1 MNFKTVYTNDVD
13 TLAFLNKDEYP
24 LYFSKKYLDFE
35 KQNGNE
41 SVFFYAEDNTIIPCR
56 IYTKFI
62 FKFLKPYCPPYKNG
76 KRLSIEDENKF
87 LNEWVK
93 YLKKINQFHRII
105 QSYTM
110 DVFSSYPD
118 NSVHSPF
125 GQIYFDLE
133 KYTEE
138 ELFNNFASRYKR
150 YVREIETAG
159 DAISIKTDSAQLE
172 VLFNLYESLH
182 KSQNLYYDNYNYM
195 SSMYKALSPDNCTVT
210 SIYYDGEIEGSLL
223 VTHNEKEAYF
233 LFGGAVYPTKSNGS
247 IKYLHWEVVRK
258 LKQKNVKKAI
268 LGGYRLSD
276 VKGTKLNGIQE
287 FKIRFGAE
295 VKKGFLWKMDLN
307 PSMAKLYDNLI
318 ALQAKIKGNKIQV
331 DVIDYEKDREVII

>member
-1 MNFKTVYTNDVD
+1 MNFKTVYTNEID
-13 TLAFLNKDEYP
+13 TLAFLNEGEYP

-35 KQNGNE
+35 KQNGND
-41 SVFFYAEDNTIIPCR
+41 SVLFYSEDNTIIPCR

-76 KRLSIEDENKF
+76 NRLSVEEEKKF

-93 YLKKINQFHRII
+93 FLKKSTSFHRII

-118 NSVHSPF
+118 ESIYAPF

-138 ELFNNFASRYKR
+138 ELLNRFATRYKR
-150 YVREIETAG
+150 YIKEIESAG
-159 DAISIKTDSAQLE
+159 DAIAIKTDKVQLD
-172 VLFNLYESLH
+172 VLFKLYENLH
-182 KSQNLYYDNYNYM
+182 KSQNLYHDNYAFM
-195 SSMYKALSPDNCTVT
+195 SSMYNSLAPNNCTVT

-223 VTHNEKEAYF
+223 VTHNSKEAYF
-233 LFGGAVYPTKSNGS
+233 LFGGATYPTKSNGS

-258 LKQKNVKKAI
+258 LKLQNVKKAI
-268 LGGYRLSD
+268 LGGFRLSD

-287 FKIRFGAE
+287 FKTRFGAE
-295 VKKGFLWKMDLN
+295 IKKGFLWKMDLN
-307 PSMAKLYDNLI
+307 PSMAKMYDILI
-318 ALQAKIKGNKIQV
+318 SLQAKLKGNKIQP

>member
-1 MNFKTVYTNDVD
+1 MNFNTVYTNEID
-13 TLAFLNKDEYP
+13 TLTFLNDDEYP

-41 SVFFYAEDNTIIPCR
+41 SILFYADNNTVIPCR

-76 KRLSIEDENKF
+76 NRLSAEEERQF

-93 YLKKINQFHRII
+93 YLKTTNQFHRII

-118 NSVHSPF
+118 NSVYGPF

-133 KYTEE
+133 NQTEE
-138 ELFNNFASRYKR
+138 ELFNKFASRYKR
-150 YVREIETAG
+150 YVREIESAG
-159 DAISIKTDSAQLE
+159 NAIEIKTDNAQLD
-172 VLFNLYESLH
+172 VLFKLYSDLH
-182 KSQNLYYDNYNYM
+182 KSQNLYFDNYNYM
-195 SSMYKALSPDNCTVT
+195 SSMYKALAPDNCTVT
-210 SIYYDGEIEGSLL
+210 SLYYDGDIEGSLL
-223 VTHNEKEAYF
+223 VTHNSKEAYF

-295 VKKGFLWKMDLN
+295 IKKGFLWKMDLN
-307 PSMAKLYDNLI
+307 PSMAKLYDNLT
-318 ALQAKIKGNKIQV
+318 ALQAKLKGNKIQI